1 MSDDKPY
8 YGDRFLETLTNKK
21 VTVRDYNRQGDEVVE
36 LDDDSQWPVDQF
48 NQRFRYLY
56 GVADSI
62 TFLSYLMDSLIARP
76 DLYKVFLEIAKKP
89 MTFPNSPSICKSEYV
104 QAAYNCLE
112 EAFDNCWDPEE
123 EHKSWSAIRE
133 RVSTGSENNDLVAI
147 IAAEYL
153 TPEYI
158 NRRKEIVRNLSTRID
173 LAGQYLNRK
182 NKSSRSKK

>member
-1 MSDDKPY
+1 MSEDKPHQ
-8 YGDRFLETLTNKK
+8 GNRFLETLTTKK
-21 VTVRDYNRQGDEVVE
+21 VTVRDYNHRGDEVVE
-36 LDDDSQWPVDQF
+36 LDDGSQWPIDQF
-48 NQRFRYLY
+48 NQRFKYLY
-56 GVADSI
+56 GGGDI

-76 DLYKVFLEIAKKP
+76 DLYKAFLEIAKEP

-112 EAFDNCWDPEE
+112 EAFDNCWNPEE

-133 RVSTGSENNDLVAI
+133 MVSACSEDNDLVAI

-158 NRRKEIVRNLSTRID
+158 NRRKDIVFQNSTRID
-173 LAGQYLNRK
+173 LAGQCFNRK
-182 NKSSRSKK
+182 NKSSQSKK